1 MILLMTI
8 DKQEAFPNIPVISEP
23 TIALFKTISGIA
35 AALVFALGVF
45 VLAAWLF
52 NIRDLEILYLNP
64 IAMKANAALMFVL
77 TGVSLWLLQT
87 QRVNRR
93 TRFFSKIFAS
103 IVALIGS
110 LTLVEYLFNI
120 DLGIDQALFL
130 DIPNVLMTSH
140 AGRTSPLTAVTFVLA
155 GTALIL
161 IDVESRKGYSLSQ
174 IIAIVWGIISL
185 ICFMGYLYNITLLY
199 QQSSFTAM
207 AIHTSFAFTLL
218 SIGVLFARPDKGIMF
233 FFVQNGFGSIMARRI
248 LAAVTLTPVLAD
260 IIIIS
265 GHRAGFYDIPYTMA
279 FHTVIVTG
287 VIVVIVLHTSLTLN
301 KIDYKQRKAEAETES
316 VARFPGE
323 NPFPVMRVS
332 RGLNVTYVN
341 KSSKPLI
348 DYLGFQKD
356 GDKLYAGKMWGDEI
370 AGVLDS
376 GQVRIIEI
384 LVNDRVFQFTI
395 APMPDKDYVNL
406 YGSDITRLKLME
418 DSLNYEKRKL
428 QNILGS
434 MQDGIYIVNQEYT
447 IEYANPVVIREF
459 GSCNDMKCYS
469 YFHGLMEPCPWCRNT
484 EVYQGVTVRWE
495 FTMTNTGKTYDIID
509 TPLINQNGSIS
520 KLEIFR
526 DITVRKQ
533 IENDLRLLSRAIEDS
548 MDDVH
553 IVDMSGKIL
562 YANKAAIAMTG
573 YSLEESVG
581 MDVVNLANDP
591 TFGRDVVIASV
602 KKEGFWNGEILCK
615 KKDGT
620 LYTAWLIVNLVN
632 DTTGKP
638 VALIGT
644 MRDITMKKVIEEA
657 YHTSE
662 ANMRA
667 LMNSITESVC
677 LIGIDGVFIT
687 VNDTFARRFKKE
699 SSDIVGTKMVDLLT
713 PDVLESRMKYF
724 DDVISTGSPAHFED
738 IRGETYFSSNMYPVF
753 DENNKVSGVAVYAI
767 DISGIKK
774 YENYLLN
781 SIKEKDMLTREVH
794 HRVKNNL
801 QIVAG
806 LIGLQ
811 LNYVTDETY
820 KSMFTETMNRIKS
833 ISLVH
838 DKLYRSK
845 GLSEVDLKDY
855 IVNLSKELLN
865 SFCVD
870 RSSVEMTLDVENVV
884 IGVDI
889 AVPCGLIINEL
900 FTNILKYA
908 FPDNRTGKI
917 DISIHY
923 KGGDNFE
930 MVISD
935 NGVGFPADVDFR
947 NTKSLGL
954 HIVNLLVRQIGGTI
968 ELDKTRGS
976 KFTINF
982 ENHKEQYG

>member
-1 MILLMTI
+1 MTI

-87 QRVNRR
+87 KRVNRR
-93 TRFFSKIFAS
+93 TRFFSKTCAS
-103 IVALIGS
+103 IAALIGS

-120 DLGIDQALFL
+120 DLGIDQALFR
-130 DIPNVLMTSH
+130 DIPNVLMTPH
-140 AGRTSPLTAVTFVLA
+140 AGRMSPLTAVNFVLA
-155 GTALIL
+155 GTALL
-161 IDVESRKGYSLSQ
+161 LTDVETRKGYRLSQ
-174 IIAIVWGIISL
+174 IIAIVWGIISM

-199 QQSSFTAM
+199 QQSSFTVM
-207 AIHTSFAFTLL
+207 AIHTSLAFTLL
-218 SIGVLFARPDKGIMF
+218 SIGVVFARPEEGIMIF
-233 FFVQNGFGSIMARRI
+233 FIQDGLGSIMARRI
-248 LAAVTLTPVLAD
+248 LAVVTLTPVITD
-260 IIIIS
+260 VIIIS
-265 GHRAGFYDIPYTMA
+265 GLRAGFYDIPYTMA
-279 FHTVIVTG
+279 FHTVIITV
-287 VIVVIVLHTSLTLN
+287 VIVIIVLHTALTLN
-301 KIDYKQRKAEAETES
+301 KIDYKQRKSEAETEI

-356 GDKLYAGKMWGDEI
+356 GDNLYAGKMWADEI
-370 AGVLDS
+370 AAVLDS
-376 GQVRIIEI
+376 GQMRIIEI
-384 LVNDRVFQFTI
+384 PVNDRVFQFTI
-395 APMPDKDYVNL
+395 APMPDSDYVNL

-418 DSLNYEKRKL
+418 ELLNYEKRKL
-428 QNILGS
+428 QNILDS

-469 YFHGLMEPCPWCRNT
+469 YFHGRMEPCPWCRNP

-509 TPLINQNGSIS
+509 TPLINQDGSIS

-581 MDVVNLANDP
+581 MDVANLANDP
-591 TFGRDVVIASV
+591 AFGRDVIIASV

-644 MRDITMKKVIEEA
+644 MRDITMKKAIEEA

-667 LMNSITESVC
+667 LMNSITESVA
-677 LIGIDGVFIT
+677 LIGTDGIFIT

-699 SSDIVGTKMVDLLT
+699 SSDIVGAKMVDLLT
-713 PDVLESRMKYF
+713 PDVLESRKKYF
-724 DDVISTGSPAHFED
+724 DGVISTGSPVHFED
-738 IRGETYFSSNMYPVF
+738 IRGETYFYSNMYPVF
-753 DENNKVSGVAVYAI
+753 NENNKVSGVAVYAV
-767 DISGIKK
+767 DITEHKK
-774 YENYLLN
+774 YENYLLR
-781 SIKEKDMLTREVH
+781 SIREKDMLTREVH

-845 GLSEVDLKDY
+845 GLSEVDLKEY

-870 RSSVEMTLDVENVV
+870 SSSVEMTLDIEPVV
-884 IGVDI
+884 VGVDI

-908 FPDNRTGKI
+908 FPDKRTGKI

-968 ELDKTRGS
+968 ELDKTYGS